1 MKTMLFALST
11 AATIAAASLIPATAG
26 AMALPARLV
35 SSATAPTLVHDHCR
49 PTWHC
54 GYGGC
59 GWRSSC
65 GRHMAGTAGVT
76 MTTAGAIATTATRAT
91 AMAAVATTAMATTAG
106 TDLARGQRLL
116 PR

>member
-26 AMALPARLV
+26 AMTLPARLAP
-35 SSATAPTLVHDHCR
+35 SATAPTLVHDHCR

-65 GRHMAGTAGVT
+65 GRHHGWHGWRDDDD
-76 MTTAGAIATTATRAT
+76 GWRHRHH
-91 AMAAVATTAMATTAG
+91 G
-106 TDLARGQRLL
+106 YPRYGYGRGRDD
-116 PR
+116 RNGDDGWR

>member
-26 AMALPARLV
+26 AMTLPARLV
-35 SSATAPTLVHDHCR
+35 SSATAPTLVNDHCR

-65 GRHMAGTAGVT
+65 GRHHGWHGWRHDDD
-76 MTTAGAIATTATRAT
+76 GWRHRHH
-91 AMAAVATTAMATTAG
+91 G
-106 TDLARGQRLL
+106 YSRYGYGGGRDDRNGDDGWR
-116 PR
+116 